1 MRTLAKILALSIGAM
16 ALVAPASAAPMGGGG
31 GGGGGGAILP
41 QGGVGG
47 HAGGSFSAGGGV
59 SGGLAA
65 RPGGTPG
72 HFTARSGMGAGSTFS
87 GQTGVTGQRF
97 GEGDDWRRRHRH
109 SFPGAVYGLGNGLYG
124 GDYYDE
130 PDVNQCWVYRRIY
143 NARGMFIGWR
153 HVDICTG

>member
-16 ALVAPASAAPMGGGG
+16 ALVAPAFAAPMG

-47 HAGGSFSAGGGV
+47 HAGGSFSAGGSV
-59 SGGLAA
+59 SGGFAA
-65 RPGGTPG
+65 RPGGAPA
-72 HFTARSGMGAGSTFS
+72 HFTNRSVMSAGSTFS

-97 GEGDDWRRRHRH
+97 GEGDDWRRHHHRH
-109 SFPGAVYGLGNGLYG
+109 FFPGAVYGFGYGFSG